1 MDINLFYKDI
11 RELLALQSIR
21 YNSPNYGPSNY
32 AIYLNKDY
40 GSAKGLTL
48 SLTKRYDPIS
58 KSSLWID
65 YTYQKSE
72 GNSVNSGSFYF
83 SALSGTEE
91 EKLIVP
97 LSWDQ
102 SHLLNTTIIIGDP
115 SGTTLGLIGK
125 IATGWPYTPSIPEA
139 NFIPRPNS
147 GRKPVQKNVDAKLE
161 RRVKIG
167 NYRVALFA
175 RVYNIFDIRNERYVF
190 NDTGS
195 AKYTY
200 EYRSSQETDQLI
212 ANYGMPG
219 IHTWEDYM
227 TRPHYYSAPRSFKIG
242 LSLDF

>member
-1 MDINLFYKDI
+1 MYK
-11 RELLALQSIR
+11 RQ
-21 YNSPNYGPSNY
+21 
-32 AIYLNKDY
+32 
-40 GSAKGLTL
+40 
-48 SLTKRYDPIS
+48 
-58 KSSLWID
+58 
-65 YTYQKSE
+65 
-72 GNSVNSGSFYF
+72 
-83 SALSGTEE
+83 
-91 EKLIVP
+91 
-97 LSWDQ
+97 
-102 SHLLNTTIIIGDP
+102 
-115 SGTTLGLIGK
+115 
-125 IATGWPYTPSIPEA
+125 
-139 NFIPRPNS
+139 
-147 GRKPVQKNVDAKLE
+147 VQKNVDAKLE